1 MTHHLPNAEKKN
13 HDEIITSMESKL
25 TKLGFL
31 VKINPS
37 TSKKHGVKRGDMT
50 FYPDLYVYEI
60 RGEKNIVTRLYEVET
75 QNTVNDDEAKDQWEK
90 LAAGKSNFYLVVP
103 QDSLDIAKE
112 LAGKY
117 NISVKDY
124 LTY

>member
-1 MTHHLPNAEKKN
+1 MPYIKRN

-60 RGEKNIVTRLYEVET
+60 QGEKNIATRLYEVET
-75 QNTVNDDEAKDQWEK
+75 QNTVTDDEAKDQWK
-90 LAAGKSNFYLVVP
+90 NLAAGKSNFYLVVP
-103 QDSLDIAKE
+103 RDSLDIAKE